1 MTEINKD
8 RFKLSKI
15 GAGST
20 IKTFFYDTK
29 QYIDFTSVG
38 VGTHT
43 FNYQPITVNITGKVG
58 IASIAG
64 DTFQC
69 RVQPIIRG
77 SIDSVHVSKNGVG
90 YGSSEIINFDRQP
103 DVTLVAGSG
112 AQLNQLLMMEQ
123 LLKY

>member
-1 MTEINKD
+1 MTAINND
-8 RFKLSKI
+8 RFKLSTNWSRI
-15 GAGST
+15 L

-58 IASIAG
+58 IASIG
-64 DTFQC
+64 TDTFQC

-77 SIDSVHVSKNGVG
+77 SIIQFMYLKMVLDM
-90 YGSSEIINFDRQP
+90 D
-103 DVTLVAGSG
+103 
-112 AQLNQLLMMEQ
+112 
-123 LLKY
+123 LLKLLILIDNLILH